1 MVKRIFID
9 PYPICMYIILK
20 KPRMTLETLNKWIL
34 RICCVLVLF
43 MAINSEFRTLAVREI
58 VFNALSHPSS
68 ESLLLIERQPSE
80 YS

>member
-1 MVKRIFID
+1 
-9 PYPICMYIILK
+9 MYIILK

-43 MAINSEFRTLAVREI
+43 MAINSEFRTLREI